1 MSAETRT
8 ERDSMGTFEV
18 PANAY
23 YGANTM
29 RAVVN
34 FPISDLR
41 FPRSFIRAIGEIKKA
56 AAQVNAELG
65 LLDPTLAEPIIAAAD
80 DVISGDLDDQFVVDI
95 FQTGSGTSTNMNANE
110 VISNRAIERLGG
122 VLGSRE
128 PVHPNDHV
136 NLGQSSNDVIPTAIH
151 VAALKAVAD
160 RLIPAL
166 EHLQAALEG
175 KSLQFMDVVKTGRT
189 HLQDA
194 TPVRLGQEFQGHAGM
209 VERGV
214 RRVRAA
220 SVGLTEVAL
229 GGTAVGTGVNT
240 HPEFAP
246 RVCAR
251 LSGSMGIEVAES
263 DNHFQAQSTLDGV
276 VEMSGALRSVAVS
289 LMKIANDVRWLGS
302 GPRAGIGEIDL
313 PEVQPGSSIMP
324 GKVNP
329 VIAESVCMAAA
340 QVMGNDTAVMIA
352 GQSGNFQLN
361 VMMPVAA
368 HNLLQSIELLAA
380 SARNF
385 STQCVEGLGAT
396 RKGPDMVERGLA
408 IVTTLVPVI
417 GYDAAAAIA
426 KEAQSSGRT
435 VREVAREQAA
445 LAEADLDRILDPSRM
460 TEPTSG

>member
-1 MSAETRT
+1 
-8 ERDSMGTFEV
+8 MGTFEV
-18 PANAY
+18 PSDAY

-56 AAQVNAELG
+56 AAQANVELG
-65 LLDPTLAEPIIAAAD
+65 LLDAGLADAIQGAAD
-80 DVISGDLDDQFVVDI
+80 DVIAGKLDDQFVVDI

-110 VISNRAIERLGG
+110 VLSNRAIERLGG
-122 VLGSRE
+122 VLGSRD

-136 NLGQSSNDVIPTAIH
+136 NAGQSSNDVIPTAIH
-151 VAALKAVAD
+151 VAALTAIGD
-160 RLIPAL
+160 DLIPGLQAL
-166 EHLQAALEG
+166 EASLSR
-175 KSLQFMDVVKTGRT
+175 KSEEFMNVVKTGRT

-194 TPVRLGQEFQGHAGM
+194 TPVRLGQEFRGHAGQ
-209 VERGV
+209 VERGI
-214 RRVRAA
+214 RRVRSATE
-220 SVGLTEVAL
+220 GLREVAL

-240 HPEFAP
+240 HPEFAAK
-246 RVCAR
+246 VCAR
-251 LSGSMGIEVAES
+251 VSKALGIDIVETE
-263 DNHFQAQSTLDGV
+263 NHFQAQSTLDGV
-276 VEMSGALRSVAVS
+276 VEMSGALKSVAVS

-302 GPRAGIGEIDL
+302 GPRSGIGEIDL

-340 QVMGNDTAVMIA
+340 QVIGNDVTVSIA

-368 HNLLQSIELLAA
+368 HGLLESIALLAA
-380 SARNF
+380 SASNF
-385 STQCVEGLGAT
+385 SAQCIDGLTAT
-396 RKGPDMVERGLA
+396 TRGPEMVERGLA

-417 GYDAAAAIA
+417 GYDASAAIA
-426 KEAQSSGRT
+426 KEAQKSGRT
-435 VREVAREQAA
+435 VREVASETTDLSA
-445 LAEADLDRILDPSRM
+445 ADLDRILDPGSM
-460 TEPTSG
+460 TEPKAG